1 MGSSCSAIVRHIVP
15 ICSVSGAIELQMSW
29 CNDFSRAFSS
39 AFKKFFPDEDETNTH
54 P

>member
-1 MGSSCSAIVRHIVP
+1 MATPWVVFNLAHAQRNC
-15 ICSVSGAIELQMSW
+15 LQLRSRCHVSW

-54 P
+54 R

>member
-39 AFKKFFPDEDETNTH
+39 AFKKYGAHADGTFVH
-54 P
+54 L